1 MDRELLQ
8 TIEQIVNSQS
18 KLEVLYYF
26 HRNPFTWEALG
37 GLAQR
42 LHRSPRD
49 LEGAVRDLVQQRLLS
64 ARAGRGAGH
73 ELVYSYSREVAEAP
87 QIQRVMEA
95 YEGETRREVLQAVLE
110 RDSET
115 RLEALARRRAVDDLR
130 TRFVA
135 MVTHE
140 LRTPLTVLK
149 TVLATMHNTA
159 PGDSEHWEW
168 LLTRAD
174 SQCDRLTSLVENLL
188 VLSGMQ
194 TGRKLEL
201 YLSDVDIPRLIAELR
216 DRFVQ
221 HGLAHRLEFML
232 ERAPETVVADEYL
245 LGQLLGELIHNG
257 LKFSPENSLV
267 TITVARQGEDVVFAV
282 EDRGIG
288 MSALQR
294 EQAFEPFYQA
304 ELDASRLAGGIGI
317 GLFMSR
323 NIAEAHGGRLWIE
336 DKVPP
341 GLLVKCALP
350 LGGTLPVGQPASSP
364 SDIEAK

>member
-1 MDRELLQ
+1 MDKELLQ
-8 TIEQIVNSQS
+8 TIERIVNSQS

-26 HRNPFTWEALG
+26 YRNPFTWEALG

-49 LEGAVRDLVQQRLLS
+49 LESAIRDLVRQNLLI

-73 ELVYSYSREVAEAP
+73 ELVYNYSREVSEAP
-87 QIQRVMEA
+87 RIQRVMEA
-95 YEGETRREVLQAVLE
+95 YEGEARRDVLQAILKH
-110 RDSET
+110 DSET
-115 RLEALARRRAVDDLR
+115 RLQALARRREVDDLR

-149 TVLATMHNTA
+149 SVLATLHSTDPDDA
-159 PGDSEHWEW
+159 EQREW
-168 LLTRAD
+168 LLGRAD

-201 YLSDVDIPRLIAELR
+201 YLGEVEIPRLMAELR
-216 DRFVQ
+216 DRFAQ
-221 HGLAHRLEFML
+221 HGLAHRLEFEL
-232 ERAPETVVADEYL
+232 EGAPETVVADEYL

-257 LKFSPENSLV
+257 VKFSPEGSIV
-267 TITVARQGEDVVFAV
+267 TVSVTGQCEDVVFAV

-288 MSALQR
+288 MSPLQR

-304 ELDASRLAGGIGI
+304 ELDASRLAGGMGI

-336 DKVPP
+336 DKGTP

-350 LGGTLPVGQPASSP
+350 LVGPQLA
-364 SDIEAK
+364 D